1 MKRIAVIGGG
11 ISGLAAAYALQKAHR
26 AGAQIEYVLFEASS
40 RLGGVIQSER
50 VDDCVVE
57 AGPDSFLTEKPWAA
71 DLCRELGLGDQLI
84 GSNDAGRK
92 TYILAKGRLVPI
104 PDGLVFMVPTRLASV
119 FFSPLFSWNTKLRI
133 LGEWFRRP
141 ARNDSD
147 ISAAEFVQRHYGGE
161 MVDRLADPLLAGVY
175 GGSADNL
182 SVKSVLP
189 RFLEMEAKHGSLGK
203 AMMARRKA
211 RPSNAAPLFTSLRD
225 GMQQLVDALVKQLPA
240 GSLRLN
246 AGIQAA
252 RNESQKWLVISD
264 GRTEEFDGV
273 IISTP
278 AYAAAQILNSSAE
291 LTSELAAIPYSSSAI
306 VVLGYGTAVRAKL
319 PPGFGFLVP
328 RTESRR
334 MIAATFVHNKFPRRV
349 PENRALVRCFLGGT
363 RDPGVVDVPDKELE
377 LIVRRELDQILGIS
391 AEPMFTRV
399 YKWNNAMAQYNV
411 GHSARVTRVRELVS
425 TMPGLALAGN
435 AYSGI
440 GIPDCVRS
448 GSEAVVKVLADL
460 AIAQTGAD

>member
-1 MKRIAVIGGG
+1 
-11 ISGLAAAYALQKAHR
+11 
-26 AGAQIEYVLFEASS
+26 
-40 RLGGVIQSER
+40 
-50 VDDCVVE
+50 
-57 AGPDSFLTEKPWAA
+57 
-71 DLCRELGLGDQLI
+71 
-84 GSNDAGRK
+84 
-92 TYILAKGRLVPI
+92 
-104 PDGLVFMVPTRLASV
+104 
-119 FFSPLFSWNTKLRI
+119 
-133 LGEWFRRP
+133 
-141 ARNDSD
+141 
-147 ISAAEFVQRHYGGE
+147 
-161 MVDRLADPLLAGVY
+161 
-175 GGSADNL
+175 
-182 SVKSVLP
+182 
-189 RFLEMEAKHGSLGK
+189 
-203 AMMARRKA
+203 
-211 RPSNAAPLFTSLRD
+211 
-225 GMQQLVDALVKQLPA
+225 MQQLVDALVKQLPA

-399 YKWNNAMAQYNV
+399 YKWNSAMAQYNV
-411 GHSARVTRVRELVS
+411 GHSARITRIRELVS

-440 GIPDCVRS
+440 GIPDGVRS
-448 GSEAVVKVLADL
+448 GSEAVVKVLADRKN
-460 AIAQTGAD
+460 GR